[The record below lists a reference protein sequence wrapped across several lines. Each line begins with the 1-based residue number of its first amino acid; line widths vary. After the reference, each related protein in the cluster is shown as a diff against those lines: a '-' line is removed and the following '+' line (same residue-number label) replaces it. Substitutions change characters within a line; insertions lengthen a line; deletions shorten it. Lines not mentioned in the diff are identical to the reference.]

1 MQNQQM
7 FHSPLC
13 TQWKSGKILSQH
25 LTQFYQSWHWD
36 MFPAFL
42 HFSFTTISWFWLLAQ
57 NTFTSFAE
65 CWFVNKAK
73 IFLNTTVYSFCNT
86 LRLLDANP
94 KKMKMTKMKYFVVK
108 HHDEHQLWSYPLSP
122 EMKNVSLQ
130 SILRNRRTLFLEQ
143 ISVFADIVLRVG
155 AVGSRQISCFH
166 QDVGIFHMDIC
177 RKKIEWKYPPN
188 VDTNSVCKEKMEEKF

>member
-13 TQWKSGKILSQH
+13 TRWKSGKILSQH

-42 HFSFTTISWFWLLAQ
+42 HFSFTTIFWLLAQ
-57 NTFTSFAE
+57 NAFTSFCE

-73 IFLNTTVYSFCNT
+73 IFLNTTVYSICNT

-94 KKMKMTKMKYFVVK
+94 KKMKMTKMKYFVGEASWWASVMK
-108 HHDEHQLWSYPLSP
+108 LPSP
-122 EMKNVSLQ
+122 SRAEKCVPSTNLAQQKNIVPGTKFSFC
-130 SILRNRRTLFLEQ
+130 RHCPRRRGLLDWGK
-143 ISVFADIVLRVG
+143 SVTFTKTWTYFTWIYAE
-155 AVGSRQISCFH
+155 
-166 QDVGIFHMDIC
+166 
-177 RKKIEWKYPPN
+177 RK
-188 VDTNSVCKEKMEEKF
+188 